1 MDERLIQLQ
10 KSLESKGYLVDVFA
24 NKEAARD
31 FINSQLDGKVIGIG
45 GSQTVKEMGLFEALS
60 AHNEVYWHDNKPANL
75 TVMETRQ
82 MAIKAPVYISS
93 VNGISEDGV
102 IVNIDFTGNRVAA
115 ISFGPEDVYL
125 VIGTNKIAPTFND
138 ALWRARN
145 IASPLNAKRLNRK
158 TPCAVNAD
166 KCYDCDCPDRICRN
180 LSVLWTRPMGAKY
193 HVVLIDEELGY

>member
-1 MDERLIQLQ
+1 MDEKLIRLQEN
-10 KSLESKGYLVDVFA
+10 LENKGYLVNSFA
-24 NKEAARD
+24 TKEEACD
-31 FINSQLDGKVIGIG
+31 FINDQLDGQLIGIG

-60 AHNEVYWHDNKPANL
+60 SHNEVYWHDMKPAEL

-82 MAIKAPVYISS
+82 KAIKAPVYISS
-93 VNGISEDGV
+93 VNGISEDGI

-125 VIGTNKIAPTFND
+125 VIGVNKIAPTFDD

-166 KCYDCDCPDRICRN
+166 KCYDCNSPDRICRN
-180 LSVLWTRPMGAKY
+180 LSVLWTRPMGARY
-193 HVVLIDEELGY
+193 HVILVDEKLGY